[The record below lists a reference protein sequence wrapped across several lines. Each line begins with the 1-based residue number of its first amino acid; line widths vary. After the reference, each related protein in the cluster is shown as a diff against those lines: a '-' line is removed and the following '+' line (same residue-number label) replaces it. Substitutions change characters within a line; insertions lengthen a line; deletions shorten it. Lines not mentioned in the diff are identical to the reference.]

1 MKVKYRR
8 QDQCVNNNTPESF
21 KKHLNTYIAVN
32 AFLWLLWLSTSGF
45 NSHPWPVYTTLWWGV
60 GLFFHAL
67 KVAPVLYGEQHERQK
82 MEDDFI

>member
-8 QDQCVNNNTPESF
+8 QNPCVDKHTPESF

-45 NSHPWPVYTTLWWGV
+45 NSYPWPVYTTLWWGV

-67 KVAPVLYGEQHERQK
+67 KVAPVLYAHQHTQRKE
-82 MEDDFI
+82 EDEFI